1 MLSIG
6 HLIIDPIANIA
17 LTTLPEGSSW
27 YSSMEWM
34 QAVFPTLIDIGII
47 LLIVIAVI
55 SIFRK

>member
-17 LTTLPEGSSW
+17 FTTLPEGSEW

-34 QAVFPTLIDIGII
+34 QAVFPTMIDICII
-47 LLIVIAVI
+47 LLIVLAVI
-55 SIFRK
+55 GIFKK